1 MQRGSVA
8 SMNACPALG
17 CSLRARSPC
26 REHGLRFRPAYNR
39 HVRNIRYAA
48 RTLLARP
55 GFSTVAILTL
65 ALGIGA
71 NTAIFTVVHAVLLR
85 PLPFRDPGRLALLI
99 ERTSQF
105 PTQTTSWQNFVDWRD
120 QTKSFEAVAATRS
133 LTMTLTGTGEPDRVP
148 AKMAT
153 APLLPMLGVAPA
165 LGRVFTADDDRPG
178 AAGVVLLS
186 DGLWHRRFGGTPD
199 VVGRTVTL

>member
-1 MQRGSVA
+1 MQRDRRPRRDRGL
-8 SMNACPALG
+8 PR
-17 CSLRARSPC
+17 RA
-26 REHGLRFRPAYNR
+26 AYNR
-39 HVRNIRYAA
+39 HVRNIRYAV

-55 GFSTVAILTL
+55 GFSAVAIPTL

-85 PLPFRDPGRLALLI
+85 PLPFRDPDRLALLI

-120 QTKSFEAVAATRS
+120 QTKSFEAVAAIRS
-133 LTMTLTGTGEPDRVP
+133 LTMTLTGIGDPDRIA

-165 LGRVFTADDDRPG
+165 VGRAFTADDDRAG

-186 DGLWHRRFGGTPD
+186 DALWHRRFGGTSD
-199 VVGRTVTL
+199 VVGRTVTLDNQPYTV